1 MVELNVSRDF
11 DVAAE
16 KIWSLL
22 VDFGE
27 FEKWWPVQMDRI
39 ELEGEGLGM
48 IRHLY
53 LNGQADP
60 VSERLDSLDHENMI
74 LCLSII
80 RAMPAG
86 MIDYNATATLTKTGS
101 DSCRMDYKGVFKA
114 EEGREEGASQF
125 LLGAYEAMF
134 QGLGDT
140 AKQM

>member
-1 MVELNVSRDF
+1 MVELHVSKDF

-16 KIWSLL
+16 KVWALL

-27 FEKWWPVQMDRI
+27 FEKWWPIELDRF

-53 LNGQADP
+53 LNGLADP
-60 VSERLDSLDHENMI
+60 VSERLDSLDHENMV

-80 RAMPAG
+80 RVMPAG
-86 MIDYNATATLTKTGS
+86 MTEYNATGTITKTGP
-101 DSCRMDYKGVFKA
+101 DSCRMDYKGVFTA
-114 EEGREEGASQF
+114 EKGRDEGASSF
-125 LLGAYEAMF
+125 LLGAYETMF
-134 QGLGDT
+134 QGIGDT